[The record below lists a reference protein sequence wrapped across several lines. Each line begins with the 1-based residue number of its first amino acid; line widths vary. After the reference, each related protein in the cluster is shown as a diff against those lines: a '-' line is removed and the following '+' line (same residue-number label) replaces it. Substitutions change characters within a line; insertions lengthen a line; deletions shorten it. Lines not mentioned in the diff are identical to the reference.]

1 MQVFDAIEENG
12 TVYLVME
19 RLEGRTLGEEID
31 SLGALEPKFV
41 ESLGLKI
48 CEALNIVH
56 QAGLLHRDLKPDNVF
71 LTKDAR
77 IVLIDFGSA
86 REFRDS
92 KTVRYTRMVTPGY
105 APLEQYAEAAI
116 LGPYTDIYGLGAT
129 LFHAITGKL
138 PPSATDRVLGSQ
150 LQLSAVISKTVRNA
164 IEQAMQ
170 VKVTDRPSS
179 VEAMVRLLI
188 GQIPAAP
195 LPIMKSI
202 SSWAFLKSE
211 LIKPLQLHLTN
222 LSIQDRKEQLR
233 ILQSNISLRLD
244 VAESLQ
250 TDSQTL
256 ATLAHDK
263 RSDRVR
269 ILVSKNLNTS
279 ISTLQFLLKD
289 ENPIVAQFAKANLVL
304 RN

>member
-1 MQVFDAIEENG
+1 M
-12 TVYLVME
+12 
-19 RLEGRTLGEEID
+19 
-31 SLGALEPKFV
+31 